1 MGKHN
6 HLATFRNPS
15 QTWDHRR
22 GTATDLDLD
31 KDRMVDNGINILVI
45 MLHSHLLRDKDGRSS
60 NSNGTPYLR
69 MLFNIT
75 HIWVDRD

>member
-1 MGKHN
+1 
-6 HLATFRNPS
+6 
-15 QTWDHRR
+15 
-22 GTATDLDLD
+22 
-31 KDRMVDNGINILVI
+31 MVDNGINILVI